1 MPSNIYTARFF
12 SQYPGPNLRF
22 LKISATQLLQ
32 YLNYYEYLGELGEH
46 FGNADFFQKFGAAAF
61 GEIFWEEIS
70 VPGNRRA
77 AFTKP

>member
-1 MPSNIYTARFF
+1 VLIRIVGEAH
-12 SQYPGPNLRF
+12 QVH
-22 LKISATQLLQ
+22 A
-32 YLNYYEYLGELGEH
+32 EYLGELGEH